1 MPAAKQSQGEMCRLV
16 DSVSSC
22 HILPD
27 ATPSGQ
33 HNSCTCEGALLQE
46 TLISD
51 TKAQPGAYF

>member
-33 HNSCTCEGALLQE
+33 HNSCTCEGALL
-46 TLISD
+46 
-51 TKAQPGAYF
+51 